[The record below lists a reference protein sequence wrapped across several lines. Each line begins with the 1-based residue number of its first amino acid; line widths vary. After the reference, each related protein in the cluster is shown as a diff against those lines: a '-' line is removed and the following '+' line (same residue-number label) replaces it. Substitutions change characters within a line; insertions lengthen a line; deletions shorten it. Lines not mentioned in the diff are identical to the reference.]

1 MKPSLRNS
9 HVNQAYLRVSLRIA
23 ADAVMLNAAVA
34 AALGVSL
41 LHRLT
46 ESGLQSQPTAQT
58 LVLARSYIHA
68 YASNAIWLTAL
79 CLIVFGL
86 SGFYSYG
93 RLYRGRYKAAVIS
106 QAVSFAYLLFGV
118 GSYGLGRQLF
128 PGIGAWILAWLAT
141 VGILLAS
148 RLWTRM
154 WQRVSRMETQLG
166 IAHRDEVRN
175 VLVIGGAGYIGSLL
189 VPQLIENGHNVRVL
203 DLLLYGRESIA
214 HFATDPRVEVV
225 QADFRQVDKVVGAM
239 TDIDAVVHLG
249 ALVGDSACALNK
261 ELTVEINLMATRMI
275 AEVAKGCRVGR
286 LVFASTCS
294 VYGASDKMLHERSEL
309 NPISLYARSKIASE
323 RVLLAMAN
331 EHFAPTCLRLAT
343 LYGLSRRT
351 RFDLAVNVMT
361 ARAVLEGIILIAGGE
376 QSRPFLHVQDAG
388 LAILQTLTAPL
399 AAVRG
404 DVFNVGSSKEN
415 YTIREVGEIIH
426 QFVPAAKMVINPIAE
441 DRRNYRVNFD
451 KIRETIGFVPQL
463 RIQDGVGEIIEVIRS
478 GKVTDYLNP
487 KYSNAKYLSDETSPR
502 LHSLGGWASDLI
514 DSDPQLTTL
523 APSGGPQAVHP
534 GQKKWAAV

>member
-1 MKPSLRNS
+1 MKRFVLKSYASR
-9 HVNQAYLRVSLRIA
+9 AYLRVYLRMA
-23 ADAVMLNAAVA
+23 ADAVMLNAAVCL
-34 AALGVSL
+34 ALGISF

-46 ESGLQSQPTAQT
+46 RPDLENQPAAQS
-58 LVLARSYIHA
+58 VHLARSYIHV
-68 YASNAIWLTAL
+68 YASNAVWLTAL
-79 CLIVFGL
+79 CLAVFSV

-93 RLYRGRYKAAVIS
+93 RLYRGRYKAAVIT
-106 QAVSFAYLLFGV
+106 QAVSFGYLLFAV
-118 GSYGLGRQLF
+118 ASYGLGRQLF
-128 PGIGAWILAWLAT
+128 PGVGTWILAWIST
-141 VGILLAS
+141 VSVLLAS
-148 RLWTRM
+148 RLWARM
-154 WQRVSRMETQLG
+154 WQKVTRMETQLG

-175 VLVIGGAGYIGSLL
+175 ILVIGGAGYIGSLL
-189 VPQLIENGHNVRVL
+189 VPRLIENGYNVRIL
-203 DLLLYGRESIA
+203 DLLLYGRESIE
-214 HFATDPRVEVV
+214 HFSTHPRVEIVE
-225 QADFRQVDKVVGAM
+225 ADFRQVDKVVEAM
-239 TDIDAVVHLG
+239 ADIDAVVHLG
-249 ALVGDSACALNK
+249 ALVGDSACALDK

-294 VYGASDKMLHERSEL
+294 VYGASDKLLDERSEL

-361 ARAVLEGIILIAGGE
+361 ARAVFEGVITVSGGE

-404 DVFNVGSSKEN
+404 DIFNVGSSQEN

-426 QFVPAAKMVINPIAE
+426 RSVPAAKLVINPFAE

-451 KIRETIGFVPQL
+451 KIRGTIGFVPQFT
-463 RIQDGVGEIIEVIRS
+463 IEDGVVEIIEVITS
-478 GKVTDYLNP
+478 GKVKDYLDP
-487 KYSNAKYLSDETSPR
+487 KYSNAKFLSDEISPR
-502 LHSLGGWASDLI
+502 LHSLGSWASNLI
-514 DSDPQLTTL
+514 DNDPQQATFAAPASPKTL
-523 APSGGPQAVHP
+523 QTP
-534 GQKKWAAV
+534 QKKWAAV